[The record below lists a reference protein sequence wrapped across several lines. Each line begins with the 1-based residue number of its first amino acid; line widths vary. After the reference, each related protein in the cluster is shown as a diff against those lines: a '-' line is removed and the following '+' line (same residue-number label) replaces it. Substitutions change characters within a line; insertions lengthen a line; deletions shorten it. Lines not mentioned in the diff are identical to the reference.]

1 LSRLFIKT
9 IKGCNDKGH
18 IIEGVSQLNLSNKLD
33 NLPLLKGIALRD
45 KVAIVTGAGAG
56 IGKAVA
62 HVLARAGCRI
72 VIGELV
78 LESGE
83 ATAYEIEEVG
93 HTAVVVRTNV
103 AIRSDAQCLAER
115 ALERFGTI
123 DILVNV
129 AGVYPSALAVDIQ
142 EEEWDRVFDVN
153 IKGVFN
159 CCQAVIP
166 TMMSKRSGK
175 IVNIASVDG
184 MQPGIMP
191 GRSGYGN
198 SHYCAS
204 KGAVIV
210 FTKCLS
216 AEMAPFGVN
225 VNAISPGWVA
235 TGKAMSCGRFE
246 EGLKHVPL
254 GRSTQPEE
262 VAQIILFLVSEA
274 ASFMTGENL
283 VFSGGSVMD

>member
-1 LSRLFIKT
+1 M
-9 IKGCNDKGH
+9 
-18 IIEGVSQLNLSNKLD
+18 NLSSKVA
-33 NLPLLKGIALRD
+33 NLPLVKGIDLHD

-56 IGKAVA
+56 IGKAAA
-62 HVLARAGCRI
+62 HVLAQVGCRI

-78 LESGE
+78 PELGE
-83 ATAYEIEEVG
+83 ATAREIEEGG
-93 HTAVVVRTNV
+93 HTAVAVPTDV
-103 AIRSDAQCLAER
+103 AIRSDAQRLAET
-115 ALERFGTI
+115 AIERFGTI
-123 DILVNV
+123 DILANV
-129 AGVYPSALAVDIQ
+129 AGVYPAAFVVDMK

-153 IKGVFN
+153 VKGVFN

-166 TMMSKRSGK
+166 TMMAKRSGK

-204 KGAVIV
+204 KGAVIT
-210 FTKCLS
+210 FTKCL
-216 AEMAPFGVN
+216 AVEMAPYGVN

-235 TGKAMSCGRFE
+235 TKHALSGGRFE

-254 GRSTQPEE
+254 GRGAQPEE
-262 VAQIILFLVSEA
+262 VAQIVLFLVSEA

>member
-1 LSRLFIKT
+1 
-9 IKGCNDKGH
+9 
-18 IIEGVSQLNLSNKLD
+18 
-33 NLPLLKGIALRD
+33 
-45 KVAIVTGAGAG
+45 VTGAGTG
-56 IGKAVA
+56 IGKATA
-62 HVLARAGCRI
+62 HVLAQAGCRI
-72 VIGELV
+72 VIGEIV
-78 LESGE
+78 AEWGD
-83 ATAYEIEEVG
+83 ATAREIEAGG
-93 HTAVVVRTNV
+93 HAAVAVPTDV
-103 AIRSDAQCLAER
+103 AIRSDAQRLANT

-123 DILVNV
+123 DILANI
-129 AGVYPSALAVDIQ
+129 AGLYPAALVVEMK

-153 IKGVFN
+153 IKGIFN

-166 TMMSKRSGK
+166 TMMARRSGK

-204 KGAVIV
+204 KGAVIT
-210 FTKCLS
+210 FTKCLA
-216 AEMAPFGVN
+216 AEMAPYGVN

-235 TGKAMSCGRFE
+235 TQHALSGGRFE

-254 GRSTQPEE
+254 GRGAQPEE
-262 VAQIILFLVSEA
+262 VAQIVLFLASEA

-283 VFSGGSVMD
+283 VFSGGCVMD

>member
-1 LSRLFIKT
+1 MSLSSK
-9 IKGCNDKGH
+9 
-18 IIEGVSQLNLSNKLD
+18 VA
-33 NLPLLKGIALRD
+33 NLPLVKGIDLRGQ
-45 KVAIVTGAGAG
+45 VAIVTGAGAG
-56 IGKAVA
+56 IGKATA
-62 HVLARAGCRI
+62 HVLAQAGCRI

-78 LESGE
+78 PESGE
-83 ATAYEIEEVG
+83 ATAREIEEGG
-93 HTAVVVRTNV
+93 HTAVVVPTDV
-103 AIRSDAQCLAER
+103 AIRGDAQRLAET
-115 ALERFGTI
+115 AIERFGTI
-123 DILVNV
+123 DILANV
-129 AGVYPSALAVDIQ
+129 AGVYPAALVVDMK
-142 EEEWDRVFDVN
+142 EGEWDRVFDVN
-153 IKGVFN
+153 VKGVFN

-166 TMMSKRSGK
+166 TMMAKRSGK

-204 KGAVIV
+204 KGAVIT
-210 FTKCLS
+210 FTKCLA
-216 AEMAPFGVN
+216 AEMAPYGVN

-235 TGKAMSCGRFE
+235 TRHALSGGRFE

-254 GRSTQPEE
+254 GRGAQPEE
-262 VAQIILFLVSEA
+262 VAQIVLFLASEA